1 MIDPRL
7 DQEGKLEFR
16 VLIRGPIST
25 QIQLVL
31 RFMVKQTNNS
41 KMVNARLNLLRAG
54 VLVHLLV
61 RLG

>member
-1 MIDPRL
+1 M
-7 DQEGKLEFR
+7 EFR

-25 QIQLVL
+25 QIQLAL
-31 RFMVKQTNNS
+31 RFMVKQTNNR
-41 KMVNARLNLLRAG
+41 KMVNTRLNLLRAG